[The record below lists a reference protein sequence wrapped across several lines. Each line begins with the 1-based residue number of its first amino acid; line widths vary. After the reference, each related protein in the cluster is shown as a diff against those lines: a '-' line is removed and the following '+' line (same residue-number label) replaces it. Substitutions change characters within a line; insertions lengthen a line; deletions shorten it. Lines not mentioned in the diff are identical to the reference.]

1 MPLGLTLPAPLSRS
15 PSAQDLLK
23 YSSADAIEGTVRN
36 PSHEH
41 QKEITANL
49 PKHSVPKNPI
59 TMSTRFDTSYEP
71 QLRQNLHIHGL
82 VPPAVESHDI
92 QIKRC
97 LKAISSK
104 KTEIDKYIYLSHL
117 RNSNFN
123 LFYRLLIDNMKDIT
137 PLVYTPVVGEACE
150 NWSHIFSEP
159 EGMYLSWSD
168 RGNLNEI
175 VNNWP
180 EKEVD
185 ITVVTDGSRI
195 LGLGDLGV
203 GGIGISI
210 GKLALY
216 TACAGIH
223 PTKTLPI
230 VIDLGTDNERL
241 LNDELY
247 LGAKMKRLGEK
258 EMMKFLDELMVALKT
273 RWPSIIIQFEDFKNP
288 FPSLAKYQNMY
299 TCFNDDIQG
308 TGAVVLAGVINAVR
322 ETKIAPQDQRLV
334 FLGAGSAGV
343 GVARQIM
350 EMFKKEGNMSEE
362 DARKLFYLVD
372 SKGLVTNDRGDKL
385 QEHKLIFSR
394 SDNNGQQ
401 YKSLDEVLDYVK
413 PTILMGLSTIGG
425 AFTEDIIKKMKS
437 YSDRPVIFP
446 LSNPV
451 SKSECSFQDA
461 MKYTDQKVLF
471 ASGSPFPNYECPNSG
486 KIYEPG
492 QGNNMYVFPGIGM
505 GAIVS
510 QASLINQDMIYASA
524 ESLAASLTPEE
535 RADGL
540 LYPRINRIRE
550 VSAIV
555 ALGVVRAAE
564 RNHVARN
571 PEIIGMDDETLVEYI
586 KGKMYDPSAVPTEA
600 EETHPGMWNWLTSKL
615 SLPWSHSKL

>member
-1 MPLGLTLPAPLSRS
+1 MSLRIPMPSGLSRS
-15 PSAQDLLK
+15 PSEQNLIK
-23 YSSADAIEGTVRN
+23 YSSADAIDGIARN
-36 PSHEH
+36 PSHDH
-41 QKEITANL
+41 QKKVTASL
-49 PKHSVPKNPI
+49 PQNTVPKNPI

-71 QLRQNLHIHGL
+71 QLRQNLHIRGL
-82 VPPAVESHDI
+82 VPPVVETHDI

-97 LKAISSK
+97 LKNIAEK

-123 LFYRLLIDNMKDIT
+123 LFYRLLIDNMREIT

-159 EGMYLSWSD
+159 EGLYLSWHD
-168 RGNLNEI
+168 RGKLADVI
-175 VNNWP
+175 NNWP

-230 VIDLGTDNERL
+230 VLDLGTDNERL

-247 LGAKMKRLGEK
+247 LGHKMKRLGEK
-258 EMMKFLDELMVALKT
+258 DMMHFLDEMMVALKA

-288 FPSLAKYQNMY
+288 FPSLAKYQNIY

-308 TGAVVLAGVINAVR
+308 TGAVILAGVINAVR
-322 ETKIAPQDQRLV
+322 ETKIPPKDQRLV

-350 EMFKKEGNMSEE
+350 EMFKKEGNLSED

-385 QEHKLIFSR
+385 QEHKLVFSR
-394 SDNNGQQ
+394 NDNNGQQ
-401 YKSLDEVLDYVK
+401 FKNLDEVIDHVK

-425 AFTEDIIKKMKS
+425 AFTEGVIKKMTTFS
-437 YSDRPVIFP
+437 ERPIIFP
-446 LSNPV
+446 LSNPI
-451 SKSECSFQDA
+451 SKSECNFVDA
-461 MKYTDQKVLF
+461 MKYTDEKVLF
-471 ASGSPFPNYECPNSG
+471 ASGSPFPNYEGKNG

-535 RADGL
+535 REDGL

-550 VSAIV
+550 VSAQV

-571 PEIIGMDDETLVEYI
+571 PEINGMDDETLVEYI
-586 KGKMYDPSAVPTEA
+586 KQKMYDPSAVPTEA
-600 EETHPGMWNWLTSKL
+600 EETEADMWTWLTSKL